1 MLATSDPDRIDIA
14 FDDDRLVA
22 DAGLLLPATLA
33 QHLGL
38 QELADSYLD
47 LGDAPGRANAGDKLL
62 TLVASALAGGECI
75 DDAAALR
82 AGGTASVLGCTVKAP
97 STLGVFLRS
106 FSWGH
111 VRQLDRVSRKLLA
124 RAWAAGAGP
133 GDAPLTIDLDSTL
146 CETYGLAK
154 EGARQPGYT
163 GARGYH
169 PLLAVAA
176 GTGDVL
182 MARLREGRAN
192 SARGAAH
199 FLRETVGRV
208 RAAGASGQLTMR
220 ADSGF
225 YNHAVVAVC
234 RKQDVRFSITI
245 RQQPNVRRRQA
256 AREMGI
262 SRNTV
267 RRYLTLP
274 EPVRVEREP
283 RRKPVLERV
292 QPRLDALLEEWSGR
306 TTAKQIG
313 MRAGLLLTAD
323 TRLRREHGLDGPGS
337 GSARSLREVGDRPC
351 SRIAQRRGALRA
363 RMGPPLPSASTW
375 ATATHTSTR
384 SAPAARCC
392 ASGASAPRRR
402 RWAQH

>member
-1 MLATSDPDRIDIA
+1 MLSPASLDQLQTT
-14 FDDDRLVA
+14 FDDHRLVA

-38 QELADSYLD
+38 QELADSCVD

-97 STLGVFLRS
+97 STLGTFLRS

-111 VRQLDRVSRKLLA
+111 VRQLDRLSRELLA

-133 GDAPLTIDLDSTL
+133 GDAPFTIDLDSTL

-192 SARGAAH
+192 TARGAAH
-199 FLRETVGRV
+199 FLRETVARV
-208 RAAGASGQLTMR
+208 RAAGASGQLLDDAR
-220 ADSGF
+220 RQRLLQPRRRRRLPQAGCPLLG
-225 YNHAVVAVC
+225 HA
-234 RKQDVRFSITI
+234 F
-245 RQQPNVRRRQA
+245 RQQPNVAHADRGDSGRGLDA
-256 AREMGI
+256 D
-262 SRNTV
+262 
-267 RRYLTLP
+267 
-274 EPVRVEREP
+274 
-283 RRKPVLERV
+283 PVLAV
-292 QPRLDALLEEWSGR
+292 PSFYPHG
-306 TTAKQIG
+306 
-313 MRAGLLLTAD
+313 GL
-323 TRLRREHGLDGPGS
+323 
-337 GSARSLREVGDRPC
+337 
-351 SRIAQRRGALRA
+351 QRA
-363 RMGPPLPSASTW
+363 RCMK
-375 ATATHTSTR
+375 
-384 SAPAARCC
+384 
-392 ASGASAPRRR
+392 APRRR
-402 RWAQH
+402 CRRDDLRAWLRSRSGLPS